1 MNKLMQGVPLDKK
14 TAGFNSIRNSSNRNN
29 IGIMLA
35 GAQNTP
41 GSSTLNSQYTLT
53 AKKSKRT

>member
-1 MNKLMQGVPLDKK
+1 MQGVPLDKK